1 MLIPDI
7 MSATRW
13 SGIEEGDGQEQAE
26 KVSLIERRVQVGVPD
41 RMLGLA
47 VCNNISHRPTPRWYR
62 PSRLLPSSRFRYPPS
77 FPLSRR
83 PDRYTDAARL
93 STSRSHSSLRVPG
106 SPSSRLH
113 RYPPLPRQ
121 VISGN
126 TSSGLY
132 ADESNHLPVPPVS
145 SIVAMNSGSIRP
157 TSFLSPGTFVV
168 SYRSCQSESQSH
180 QSMYLRSALNRPK
193 RIAPMK
199 VL

>member
-1 MLIPDI
+1 
-7 MSATRW
+7 
-13 SGIEEGDGQEQAE
+13 
-26 KVSLIERRVQVGVPD
+26 
-41 RMLGLA
+41 MLGLA
-47 VCNNISHRPTPRWYR
+47 VCNSISHRPTPRWYR
-62 PSRLLPSSRFRYPPS
+62 LSRLFPSSRCWYPPS
-77 FPLSRR
+77 LPLSRR

-93 STSRSHSSLRVPG
+93 SPSRSHSSPRVPG

-126 TSSGLY
+126 TSSGLSH
-132 ADESNHLPVPPVS
+132 AGESNHPPVPPVS
-145 SIVAMNSGSIRP
+145 SIVATNSDSIRP

-168 SYRSCQSESQSH
+168 SYRSIQSESQSH